1 MCKYSLLIQ
10 IHVWNIFLSTY
21 IGDGSNDFC
30 PILKLSP
37 ADLAFVRQGYALEKT
52 ISKMKEKENLEVKAS
67 IYLWQNAHDIMKII
81 QDKVQIKI
89 TT

>member
-1 MCKYSLLIQ
+1 M
-10 IHVWNIFLSTY
+10 IFIYL
-21 IGDGSNDFC
+21 GDGSNDFC

-37 ADLAFVRQGYALEKT
+37 EDLAFVRQGYALEKT
-52 ISKMKEKENLEVKAS
+52 ITKMKEKENLEVKAS

-81 QDKVQIKI
+81 QDKVQNKKD